1 MLLKKAGFTVV
12 LIASLACPA
21 SSVAARDFEKH
32 AAAVAQENQPAVT
45 VFVDVDFGRRKDSA
59 ADALTRVHRS
69 FARHGYIV
77 VNVESFSENGD
88 LQGFFV
94 TYRKT

>member
-1 MLLKKAGFTVV
+1 MLLKQAGLTVA
-12 LIASLACPA
+12 LIACLAGSA
-21 SSVAARDFEKH
+21 AARDFQKH
-32 AAAVAQENQPAVT
+32 AAAAAQENQPAVT

-69 FARHGYIV
+69 FAQHGYVV

-94 TYRKT
+94 TYRRERA